1 MGLEQNERTRKALL
15 EHCGRYPGLKIR
27 DVFKFLYQSS
37 FGCEHM
43 VSSLETVTDWIRK
56 EYSGTVKG
64 EAVSEVTGCGTV
76 DPLDGD
82 YVRVHLDWLD
92 RGLSAETLGKLFYLS
107 AKTEEDGK
115 IELERKLDVAL
126 EMVRSGELPF
136 AFEGFAAA
144 VSQWKEDDY
153 PAVHHSEEFR
163 MMYHPAYR
171 VVAEQ
176 YVKFLPLF
184 CEIDRRLGA
193 QRLVV
198 AIEGGSASGKT
209 TLSQILSRV
218 YDCTVFHMDDFF
230 LRPEQRTAE
239 RFSEPGGN
247 VDRERFL
254 EEVLEPLSCGETV
267 RYRRFDCS
275 TFTLGEPMEVE
286 PKQLVIVE
294 GAYSMHP
301 ELADHYDLSV
311 FLDVS
316 SELQRDRIVKRNG
329 PEMAKRFH
337 DEWIPMEQLYFKG
350 LNIKEQCD
358 LVLPIEERESL

>member
-1 MGLEQNERTRKALL
+1 MSLEQNERTRKALL
-15 EHCGRYPGLKIR
+15 EYCGRYPGLKIR
-27 DVFKFLYQSS
+27 DVFKYLYQSS

-43 VSSLETVTDWIRK
+43 VSSLDAVTDWIRK
-56 EYSGTVKG
+56 EYSGTAKG
-64 EAVSEVTGCGTV
+64 EAGSEVAGSGTV
-76 DPLDGD
+76 DLLDGG
-82 YVRVHLDWLD
+82 YSRVHLDWLD

-107 AKTEEDGK
+107 AKTEAEGR
-115 IELERKLDVAL
+115 IELERKLAIAL
-126 EMVRSGELPF
+126 EMVRKGELPF
-136 AFEGFAAA
+136 GFEEFKIA
-144 VSQWKEDDY
+144 VSEWKNAEY

-163 MMYHPAYR
+163 AIYHPAYR

-176 YVKFLPLF
+176 YVKFIPLF
-184 CEIDRRLGA
+184 CEIDRRAGE
-193 QRLVV
+193 RFVV

-209 TLSQILSRV
+209 TLSQILSQV
-218 YDCTVFHMDDFF
+218 YDCTVFHMDDYF
-230 LRPEQRTAE
+230 LRPEQRTPE
-239 RFSEPGGN
+239 RFAQPGGN

-254 EEVLEPLSCGETV
+254 EEVLEPLSRGEIV

-275 TFTLGEPMEVE
+275 TFTLKEPVEVE

-301 ELADHYDLSV
+301 ELAGYYDFAV

-316 SELQRDRIVKRNG
+316 PELQRDRIVKRNG

-337 DEWIPMEQLYFKG
+337 NEWIPMELLYFKG

-358 LVLPIEERESL
+358 LVLPIEDYEL

>member
-1 MGLEQNERTRKALL
+1 MSLEQNERTRKALL

-27 DVFKFLYQSS
+27 DVFKYLYQSS

-43 VSSLETVTDWIRK
+43 VSSLDAVTDWIRK
-56 EYSGTVKG
+56 EYSGTAVG
-64 EAVSEVTGCGTV
+64 ETGSEVTGSGTV
-76 DPLDGD
+76 DLLDGG
-82 YVRVHLDWLD
+82 YVRIHLDWLD
-92 RGLSAETLGKLFYLS
+92 RVLSAETLGKLFYLS
-107 AKTEEDGK
+107 AKTETEGR

-126 EMVRSGELPF
+126 EMVRSGELAFSLEEF
-136 AFEGFAAA
+136 ADA
-144 VSQWKEDDY
+144 VSEWKEAGY
-153 PAVHHSEEFR
+153 PAVHHSEDFR
-163 MMYHPAYR
+163 KQYHPAYR
-171 VVAEQ
+171 VVAEP

-184 CEIDRRLGA
+184 CEIDRRAGE
-193 QRLVV
+193 RFVV

-209 TLSQILSRV
+209 TLSQILSQV

-230 LRPEQRTAE
+230 LRPEQRTPQ
-239 RFSEPGGN
+239 RFAQPGGN

-254 EEVLEPLSCGETV
+254 EEVLEPLSRGEIV

-275 TFTLGEPMEVE
+275 TFTLKEPVEVE

-294 GAYSMHP
+294 GAYSRHP
-301 ELADHYDLSV
+301 ELAGYYDFAV

-316 SELQRDRIVKRNG
+316 PELQRDRIVKRNG

-337 DEWIPMEQLYFKG
+337 NEWIPMEQLYFKG

>member
-1 MGLEQNERTRKALL
+1 MSLEHNERSRKALQ
-15 EHCGRYPGLKIR
+15 EHCQRYPDLKIR

-43 VSSLETVTDWIRK
+43 VSSLDAVTEWIRR
-56 EYSGTVKG
+56 EYRT
-64 EAVSEVTGCGTV
+64 VSEASGGDVSGRGTV
-76 DPLDGD
+76 DLLDGD
-82 YVRVHLDWLD
+82 YSRIHLDWLD

-107 AKTEEDGK
+107 AKTEEDGRV
-115 IELERKLDVAL
+115 ELERKLDVAL
-126 EMVRSGELPF
+126 EMVRSGELTF
-136 AFEGFAAA
+136 AVQDFMEA
-144 VSQWKEDDY
+144 VSEWKEAGY

-163 MMYHPAYR
+163 EMYHPAYR
-171 VVAEQ
+171 VISQEYVA
-176 YVKFLPLF
+176 FLPLF
-184 CEIDRRLGA
+184 CEIDKRAGGRF
-193 QRLVV
+193 VV

-209 TLSQILSRV
+209 TLSQMLESV

-230 LRPEQRTAE
+230 LRPEQRTPE

-254 EEVLEPLSCGETV
+254 EEVLKPLSRGEVV

-286 PKQLVIVE
+286 TKPLVIVE

-316 SELQRDRIVKRNG
+316 PELQRKRIAKRNS

-337 DEWIPMEQLYFKG
+337 EEWIPMEQLYFSKMG
-350 LNIKEQCD
+350 VKERCD
-358 LVLPIEERESL
+358 LVISAGK

>member
-1 MGLEQNERTRKALL
+1 MSLEQNERTRKALL

-56 EYSGTVKG
+56 EHSCAVMG
-64 EAVSEVTGCGTV
+64 EAVSEVTGSGTV

-107 AKTEEDGK
+107 AKSEEDGR

-136 AFEGFAAA
+136 DFEGFASA
-144 VSQWKEDDY
+144 VSEWKNAEY

-301 ELADHYDLSV
+301 ELAGYYDFAV

-316 SELQRDRIVKRNG
+316 PELQRDRIVKRNG

-337 DEWIPMEQLYFKG
+337 NEWIPMEQLYFKG
-350 LNIKEQCD
+350 LNIKAQCD
-358 LVLPIEERESL
+358 LVLPIEDHEL

>member
-1 MGLEQNERTRKALL
+1 G
-15 EHCGRYPGLKIR
+15 G
-27 DVFKFLYQSS
+27 
-37 FGCEHM
+37 
-43 VSSLETVTDWIRK
+43 
-56 EYSGTVKG
+56 YS
-64 EAVSEVTGCGTV
+64 
-76 DPLDGD
+76 
-82 YVRVHLDWLD
+82 RVHLDWLD

-107 AKTEEDGK
+107 AKSEEDGR

-136 AFEGFAAA
+136 DFEGFALA
-144 VSQWKEDDY
+144 VSEWKEAGY

-163 MMYHPAYR
+163 AMYHPAYR

-176 YVKFLPLF
+176 YVKFIPLF
-184 CEIDRRLGA
+184 CEIDRRAGE
-193 QRLVV
+193 RFVV

-209 TLSQILSRV
+209 TLSQILSQV
-218 YDCTVFHMDDFF
+218 YDCTVFHMDDYF
-230 LRPEQRTAE
+230 LRPEQRTPQ
-239 RFSEPGGN
+239 RFAEPGGN

-254 EEVLEPLSCGETV
+254 EEVLEPLSRGEIV

-275 TFTLGEPMEVE
+275 TFTLKEPVEVE

-301 ELADHYDLSV
+301 ELAGYYDFAV

-316 SELQRDRIVKRNG
+316 PELQRDRIVKRNG

-337 DEWIPMEQLYFKG
+337 NEWIPMEQLYFKG

-358 LVLPIEERESL
+358 LVLPIEDHEL

>member
-1 MGLEQNERTRKALL
+1 MSLEQNERTRKALL

-43 VSSLETVTDWIRK
+43 VSSLEAVTNWIRK
-56 EYSGTVKG
+56 EHSC
-64 EAVSEVTGCGTV
+64 AVTGDGMV
-76 DPLDGD
+76 DPLDGG
-82 YVRVHLDWLD
+82 YSRVHLDWLD

-136 AFEGFAAA
+136 AFEGFTVA

-153 PAVHHSEEFR
+153 PAVHHSEKFR
-163 MMYHPAYR
+163 EQYHPAYR
-171 VVAEQ
+171 VISKE
-176 YVKFLPLF
+176 YVTFLPLF
-184 CEIDRRLGA
+184 CEIDKRAGERF
-193 QRLVV
+193 VV

-209 TLSQILSRV
+209 TLSQILSQV
-218 YDCTVFHMDDFF
+218 YDCTVFHMDDYF
-230 LRPEQRTAE
+230 LRPEQRTPQ
-239 RFSEPGGN
+239 RFAEPGGN

-254 EEVLEPLSCGETV
+254 EEVLEPLSRGEIV

-275 TFTLGEPMEVE
+275 TFTLKEPVEVE

-337 DEWIPMEQLYFKG
+337 DEWIPMEQLYFSKMDV
-350 LNIKEQCD
+350 KERCD
-358 LVLPIEERESL
+358 LVISVKE